1 MRHSRQ
7 RGLAALIQLVASWC
21 QGDNAPTMEAHPIL
35 HPIRSLKEALVH
47 VGIVTIGIVIALSFE
62 GVLEWFHNRALVAEA
77 RETLR
82 NEIVNNQK
90 DVQLVL
96 KSLDTAKP
104 RFIRAID
111 LLGPPSALDHP
122 AETASLFN
130 PEGKDALACGF
141 TRAWLNT
148 ASYSTAQVSGAFALM
163 EDGEVRRFAEIY
175 DPQALFQRAQDVAS
189 NEVWAAVMLGT
200 GMLAKPTP

>member
-1 MRHSRQ
+1 
-7 RGLAALIQLVASWC
+7 
-21 QGDNAPTMEAHPIL
+21 MEAHPIL

-77 RETLR
+77 RENLR

-96 KSLDTAKP
+96 KSLDTANP

-111 LLGPPSALDHP
+111 LLGTPSVLDHP
-122 AETASLFN
+122 SKTASLFN
-130 PEGKDALACGF
+130 PEGKDALAFGF
-141 TRAWLNT
+141 TLAWLNT
-148 ASYSTAQVSGAFALM
+148 ASDSTAQVSGASVALM
-163 EDGEVRRFAEIY
+163 E
-175 DPQALFQRAQDVAS
+175 
-189 NEVWAAVMLGT
+189 
-200 GMLAKPTP
+200 

>member
-1 MRHSRQ
+1 MAPHKVDEALQ
-7 RGLAALIQLVASWC
+7 AAGRAHPVGREWC
-21 QGDNAPTMEAHPIL
+21 QEVMRPLWKRTPIL

-77 RETLR
+77 RENLR
-82 NEIVNNQK
+82 NEMVNNQK

-111 LLGPPSALDHP
+111 LLGTPSALDHS
-122 AETASLFN
+122 AEAASLFN
-130 PEGKDALACGF
+130 PE
-141 TRAWLNT
+141 R
-148 ASYSTAQVSGAFALM
+148 
-163 EDGEVRRFAEIY
+163 
-175 DPQALFQRAQDVAS
+175 
-189 NEVWAAVMLGT
+189 
-200 GMLAKPTP
+200 